1 MLYSLAY
8 TELYLTLAAIF
19 RNFDMELVDSGI
31 ENITTTRAYQLGF
44 AEDYKWGIKVK
55 ITKVLE

>member
-19 RNFDMELVDSGI
+19 RNFDMELVDSGL
-31 ENITTTRAYQLGF
+31 ENITSTRGF
-44 AEDYKWGIKVK
+44 TFGFTDNYDWGVK
-55 ITKVLE
+55 IKLTKALE